1 MRVKTP
7 QQAEKILTAA
17 ARLFATHRFHEAR
30 MDDIAAL
37 AEVGKGTLYRYFKDK
52 EELYLALLDRAA
64 EGLQSRLCQVLCR
77 TASPRQQLVAVVE
90 GLIDYFDAE
99 PHVFDLIQHAEAMQR
114 PGAEFPWQKTRNK
127 TMALVKDILRA
138 GQRAGA
144 VREADPDLAMLM
156 LLGGLRAIIR
166 FGKHPRPAGL
176 AEEVVGQFLD
186 GFGRAD
192 RPSVVDSPSSAL
204 HNA

>member
-1 MRVKTP
+1 LRVKTP

-52 EELYLALLDRAA
+52 DELYLALLDRAA
-64 EGLQSRLCQVLCR
+64 EGLQSRLCQELR
-77 TASPRQQLVAVVE
+77 RASTPREQLVAVVE
-90 GLIDYFDAE
+90 GLIDYFDAQ
-99 PHVFDLIQHAEAMQR
+99 PHVFDLIQHAEALR
-114 PGAEFPWQKTRNK
+114 KPGAEFPWQKTRDK
-127 TMALVKDILRA
+127 TMALVKDIFRA
-138 GQRAGA
+138 GQRAG
-144 VREADPDLAMLM
+144 VFKVADPDMAVLM

-166 FGKHPRPAGL
+166 FGKQPRPAGL
-176 AEEVVGQFLD
+176 AEEVVGRFLD
-186 GFGRAD
+186 GFGHAD
-192 RPSVVDSPSSAL
+192 EPQIVDSTTSAL